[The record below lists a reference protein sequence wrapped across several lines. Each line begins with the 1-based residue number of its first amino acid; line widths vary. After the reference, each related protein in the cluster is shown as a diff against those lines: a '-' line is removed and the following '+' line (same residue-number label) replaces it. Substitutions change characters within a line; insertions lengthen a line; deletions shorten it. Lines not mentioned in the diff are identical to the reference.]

1 MTGAYSRVEVCVHEM
16 GVMRAAAGGEHQG
29 LGAVEVDVLEGVLEL
44 ADDLQTVV
52 PVCVC
57 VCVFS
62 CAYACEREC
71 ERARARVR
79 ERSRQRETACA
90 HVHVAARR
98 ANKMRRTDQA
108 TCKGREGKPTVAGA
122 EACGAA
128 IGDGDRNAELSNAE

>member
-1 MTGAYSRVEVCVHEM
+1 LTGAYSRVEVCVHEM

-57 VCVFS
+57 VCFRVHMRVS
-62 CAYACEREC
+62 ESAS
-71 ERARARVR
+71 ARARVR

-98 ANKMRRTDQA
+98 SNKMRRTDQA
-108 TCKGREGKPTVAGA
+108 TCKGREGTPTVAGA